1 MSTHTTIAN
10 FDPAL
15 KNIYDPRNVGDTT
28 LKSRVLFGML
38 PKFGEFGGRE
48 MPIVSQFGN
57 PQGRSAEFTKAQANI
72 TAPSM
77 QDFRL
82 TRVNNYS
89 LARISGEVMEATASD
104 RMAFLGAAKTSIDGA
119 LNALANS
126 VETQL
131 FRSGTGS
138 IGTIGSFPAAT
149 TNPTSSGD
157 VVALTDPEDIVNIE
171 LGMKLVFS
179 TGDGAAV
186 GSATEL
192 KVTAVNRSTGQF
204 TCSGDIDSVSAALA
218 DHIYQSGD
226 EQNGG
231 TAAKA
236 ISGLSAWCPST
247 VTSAAF
253 FGVDRTVDTRLSGNF
268 YDASGGTDIADALL
282 IGASI
287 SAREGASAS
296 TVILHHTQMRALQ
309 QELGSAH
316 RYSEVNAQSVKGTV
330 ANIGYR
336 GISVQSDA
344 GEVTVVSSNRCQ
356 GDVAWMLDMSTWTLS
371 TIQEPIRVLN
381 SDPKSKTPLLTV
393 HNDDAGE
400 ARCVFR
406 GNLGCHSPGFNTRI
420 ALSAVS

>member
-1 MSTHTTIAN
+1 
-10 FDPAL
+10 
-15 KNIYDPRNVGDTT
+15 DTT

-57 PQGRSAEFTKAQANI
+57 PQGRSADFTTAQANI

-77 QDFRL
+77 KDFRL

-138 IGTIGSFPAAT
+138 IGTIGSLP
-149 TNPTSSGD
+149 SGD

-192 KVTAVNRSTGQF
+192 TVNAVNRSTGQF
-204 TCSGDIDSVSAALA
+204 TCSAL
-218 DHIYQSGD
+218 
-226 EQNGG
+226 
-231 TAAKA
+231 
-236 ISGLSAWCPST
+236 
-247 VTSAAF
+247 
-253 FGVDRTVDTRLSGNF
+253 
-268 YDASGGTDIADALL
+268 
-282 IGASI
+282 
-287 SAREGASAS
+287 
-296 TVILHHTQMRALQ
+296 
-309 QELGSAH
+309 
-316 RYSEVNAQSVKGTV
+316 
-330 ANIGYR
+330 
-336 GISVQSDA
+336 
-344 GEVTVVSSNRCQ
+344 
-356 GDVAWMLDMSTWTLS
+356 
-371 TIQEPIRVLN
+371 
-381 SDPKSKTPLLTV
+381 
-393 HNDDAGE
+393 
-400 ARCVFR
+400 
-406 GNLGCHSPGFNTRI
+406 
-420 ALSAVS
+420 